1 METEKGVAEANMRGN
16 MVNFSHEALAR
27 QLQEKAELVCIGMAP
42 GDQSYRPNYL
52 PPEED
57 CCTRGDNETSDNTS
71 TESIQQV
78 AKTGYRPGLGRHQL
92 NINNGEQEKNSME
105 CPMEGCT
112 KTFTWPA
119 HRKYHLLTH
128 SNNRA
133 YQCSLDTC
141 ARSFYTLQRLKVHM
155 QVHTGERPFSCTH
168 KGCGKQFSTQGN
180 LQNHLRTHSGE
191 KPFAC
196 SQEGCSM
203 SFAERSS
210 LRKHMLVHTGEK
222 PYVCDLCGKHFSQSG
237 SRNQHMKRC
246 VGHVS
251 PRFAAAKT
259 GANKRRQADDG
270 SATMVPTFFALPLAD
285 STRILIVQQ
294 AENDVFHVQDLTTGT
309 RESVILTGNTE
320 PVSSPVSEPLVHTP
334 PHPCPHHIL
343 GAEEVLLPAAE
354 SIVDDVTDTQ
364 LALSQQSYSNV
375 VVVTE
380 PHLVAM
386 DAEYGHQPTSDM
398 EYQQH
403 EILDTGRE
411 EILIAQDVPIMQT
424 DDSESIA
431 DATIPKDHGIAEHDG
446 MPTSHVMV
454 ADDNVCTSDDGF
466 LNYEPL
472 MATTNTNL

>member
-210 LRKHMLVHTGEK
+210 LRKHMLVHT
-222 PYVCDLCGKHFSQSG
+222 
-237 SRNQHMKRC
+237 
-246 VGHVS
+246 
-251 PRFAAAKT
+251 
-259 GANKRRQADDG
+259 
-270 SATMVPTFFALPLAD
+270 
-285 STRILIVQQ
+285 
-294 AENDVFHVQDLTTGT
+294 DLTTGT